1 VIQTKKNLEN
11 LVEIIVHTK
20 YIQKKL
26 YLCKSFFKKNLCN
39 EMANKPRENTVIR
52 KESGKAKLGKRKKTA
67 GEKKSSKSAKSK
79 NGGFGKLGDF
89 LTNERVHAI
98 TGVFLLLFTIFLL
111 FSFISF
117 LFTHEADDSIFK
129 LNFFETLNT
138 EDKSQNK
145 MGIFGLYFSF
155 LFIKHWFGI
164 ASFGFLLLGLI
175 YGVRLLVKK
184 SLLPILR
191 TTIIMFATMIWLSMT
206 LSFIFTAPEQIWLGG
221 GLGDQFQ
228 EYFIGKMGNPGFILL
243 MIFLVFVILIA
254 FGGTAFFKK
263 WSKTTK
269 SAFEQEDDNQED
281 TFDDDD
287 DDETPKEKKPSIFAR
302 LFASKKEKQISD
314 LDDFDDEFPVVE
326 KTPFSTKPT
335 ETLPSEDVIAAQ
347 IIPGEDIF
355 IDDENEIEPFTVIY
369 NEPQEENAENEDNTE
384 SEDSIEDDIFQ
395 DEEEG
400 TEYMNLEPYNPRED
414 LSHFQFPETDLLE
427 NYTNVTRTRE
437 EKEFETAKNKLR
449 IKETLE
455 HYGVT
460 IQSISAIEGPTVT
473 LYEIVPSHG
482 IRIARIKNLED
493 DIALS
498 LAALGIRIIAP
509 IPGRGTVGIEVPNAV
524 PQVVSMKSV
533 IMSEK
538 FQNTG
543 NMALPIAMGK
553 TISNEVYVFDLTK
566 MPHVLMAGATGQ
578 GKSVGLNAI
587 LTSLLYKKHPAELKF
602 ILVDPKQVELTLYSK
617 IERHYLAKLPD
628 AEEAIIT
635 DTKKVVRTLSS
646 LCKEMDTRYGL
657 LKMAQCRT
665 IIEYNEKFKARKLNP
680 NKGHRFLPYIVL
692 IFDEFADCIMTAGRE
707 VETPIARL
715 AQLARAVGIHLVIA
729 TQRPSVNVITGLIKA
744 NFPARIAFR
753 VSSKIDSRTILD
765 SGGAE
770 NLIGKGDM
778 LIYTGSSTIRVQCA
792 FVDTPEVERVCDY
805 IGEQHG
811 YTRALMLP
819 EVEEEGAELLQESDD
834 GEFDS
839 FFADAARE
847 IVSKQQGSTSFLQ
860 RKFKLGYNRAGRIM
874 DQLEREKIVGP
885 SVGSKTREVLI
896 KDMNTLEEF
905 LRNNGL

>member
-1 VIQTKKNLEN
+1 
-11 LVEIIVHTK
+11 
-20 YIQKKL
+20 
-26 YLCKSFFKKNLCN
+26 
-39 EMANKPRENTVIR
+39 MANKPRENTVIR
-52 KESGKAKLGKRKKTA
+52 KESGKAKSGKRKKSA

-79 NGGFGKLGDF
+79 NGSFGKLGDF

-98 TGVFLLLFTIFLL
+98 TGVFLLLFTVFLL

-129 LNFFETLNT
+129 LNLFETLNT
-138 EDKSQNK
+138 EDKPQNQ

-155 LFIKHWFGI
+155 LFIKHWFGV
-164 ASFGFLLLGLI
+164 ASFGFLLLSFI
-175 YGVRLLVKK
+175 YGVRLVIKK
-184 SLLPILR
+184 SLLPIIR
-191 TTIIMFATMIWLSMT
+191 TTIIMFAAMIWLSMT
-206 LSFIFTAPEQIWLGG
+206 LSFIFTVPEQVWLGG
-221 GLGDQFQ
+221 GFGDQLQ
-228 EYFIGKMGNPGFILL
+228 EYFSGKLGNLGFVLFLL
-243 MIFLVFVILIA
+243 FLALVILIT
-254 FGGTAFFKK
+254 FGGTTFFKK

-269 SAFEQEDDNQED
+269 SATEPEEELPYFEEEEIPNE
-281 TFDDDD
+281 
-287 DDETPKEKKPSIFAR
+287 EKRSVFAR
-302 LFASKKEKQISD
+302 LFSSKKKEKAG
-314 LDDFDDEFPVVE
+314 DFEDETEEIP
-326 KTPFSTKPT
+326 PPIKPT
-335 ETLPSEDVIAAQ
+335 EIHPSEEMIAIQ
-347 IIPGEDIF
+347 TIPGEDIF
-355 IDDENEIEPFTVIY
+355 IDDENETEPFTVIY
-369 NEPQEENAENEDNTE
+369 NEPQNEDIENK
-384 SEDSIEDDIFQ
+384 EDIVLDDNIDDEDLIETDE
-395 DEEEG
+395 DEEDEK
-400 TEYMNLEPYNPRED
+400 YRNLEPFNPRED
-414 LSHFQFPETDLLE
+414 LSHFQFPETELLE

-553 TISNEVYVFDLTK
+553 TISNEVYVFDLAK

-665 IIEYNEKFKARKLNP
+665 IIEYNEKYKARKLNP

-805 IGEQHG
+805 IGEQQA
-811 YTRALMLP
+811 YTHALMLP
-819 EVEEEGAELLQESDD
+819 EVEEEGAEVLQETDD

-847 IVSKQQGSTSFLQ
+847 VVSKQQGSTSFLQ

-885 SVGSKTREVLI
+885 SIGSKTREVLI

-905 LRNNGL
+905 LRNCGL